1 MKRLLT
7 HLGLRFFLLFSC
19 IFLSSFFISLSA
31 QEFVK
36 GGANGFE
43 WRLIGRVFFD
53 GGYFFNDTTDLGSSF
68 QVNDIRLGTQIRFLE
83 HWEAKIE
90 LGYGDS
96 KISMK
101 DIFLTYKFGEQAV
114 RCGIHM
120 SDPSHFRTMFH
131 ALCCRKTSVYVAPT
145 VYAGIFYTKIF
156 HFFHK
161 PICKIKLLLCRWHS
175 LTILITLRIDHHI
188 LKQTFIC
195 SHNHPHLS
203 LS

>member
-114 RCGIHM
+114 RVGYQYEPFGNSRVGTTNFRFM
-120 SDPSHFRTMFH
+120 TNAASDK
-131 ALCCRKTSVYVAPT
+131 ALGNSRKLGVPEAD
-145 VYAGIFYTKIF
+145 
-156 HFFHK
+156 
-161 PICKIKLLLCRWHS
+161 R
-175 LTILITLRIDHHI
+175 
-188 LKQTFIC
+188 
-195 SHNHPHLS
+195 
-203 LS
+203 

>member
-90 LGYGDS
+90 LGYGDN

-101 DIFLTYKFGEQAV
+101 DIFLTYKFGENGICIDLTHAYQTDAIKYIKRRFGFSEKAV
-114 RCGIHM
+114 TLNDEF
-120 SDPSHFRTMFH
+120 SFYDQ
-131 ALCCRKTSVYVAPT
+131 CCF
-145 VYAGIFYTKIF
+145 G
-156 HFFHK
+156 
-161 PICKIKLLLCRWHS
+161 
-175 LTILITLRIDHHI
+175 
-188 LKQTFIC
+188 
-195 SHNHPHLS
+195 
-203 LS
+203 

>member
-1 MKRLLT
+1 MRK
-7 HLGLRFFLLFSC
+7 FFC
-19 IFLSSFFISLSA
+19 TKHSSTMS
-31 QEFVK
+31 EFHI
-36 GGANGFE
+36 
-43 WRLIGRVFFD
+43 RTIIFFD
-53 GGYFFNDTTDLGSSF
+53 HTWF
-68 QVNDIRLGTQIRFLE
+68 
-83 HWEAKIE
+83 HPMPIE
-90 LGYGDS
+90 
-96 KISMK
+96 
-101 DIFLTYKFGEQAV
+101 V

-120 SDPSHFRTMFH
+120 SDPSHFRTLFH